1 MKIDL
6 LPFETS
12 PEPFRKNGV
21 CGPSF
26 AIHRDLDVP
35 GPKLVEVG
43 VTGEVASLITVE
55 DRRRGRLEG
64 PFQTFQDKR
73 HLKGLVELPGHH
85 IATEL
90 VEDCDQIEPSLR
102 KPNIG
107 KIDAPHMVRMLGC
120 DSPEKIGIDL
130 MFQAP
135 PTEVRARMNPF
146 DSHLSHCRPDTVSPH
161 GYPLFFKQGGNPT
174 APIIGVGGVD
184 LVNSVP
190 KLNLFRR
197 RDHRLVVEN

>member
-1 MKIDL
+1 MNQSPNSFPSVAGGIVFVKIDL

-35 GPKLVEVG
+35 GPKLVQVG
-43 VTGEVASLITVE
+43 ITGEVASLIAVE

-64 PFQTFQDKR
+64 PFQTVQDKR

-85 IATEL
+85 IATEP

-107 KIDAPHMVRMLGC
+107 NIDAPHMVR
-120 DSPEKIGIDL
+120 
-130 MFQAP
+130 
-135 PTEVRARMNPF
+135 
-146 DSHLSHCRPDTVSPH
+146 
-161 GYPLFFKQGGNPT
+161 
-174 APIIGVGGVD
+174 IGV
-184 LVNSVP
+184 
-190 KLNLFRR
+190 
-197 RDHRLVVEN
+197 